1 MAPTISPGTNR
12 LFVDCVLKPTHA
24 VGHVGSTMETAAY
37 FRRQAGFLLRLGQS
51 CTDKGVSRHL
61 ELMAAAF
68 HQKAIEAEFNLP
80 EDAVSGAT
88 DRAARPH

>member
-1 MAPTISPGTNR
+1 MASDN
-12 LFVDCVLKPTHA
+12 L
-24 VGHVGSTMETAAY
+24 GSTMETAAY

-51 CTDKGVSRHL
+51 CTDKSVSRHL

-80 EDAVSGAT
+80 EDTVADAT
-88 DRAARPH
+88 HRAARPH